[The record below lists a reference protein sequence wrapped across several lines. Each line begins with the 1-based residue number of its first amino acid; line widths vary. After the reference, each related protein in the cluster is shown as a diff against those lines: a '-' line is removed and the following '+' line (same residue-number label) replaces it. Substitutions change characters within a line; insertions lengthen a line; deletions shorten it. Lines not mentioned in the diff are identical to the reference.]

1 MAKIE
6 MPIIILNFKTYAKAT
21 GEAAVKLAKICEKVT
36 QEKGVCIAVAPQF
49 TDINAVAQSVDLP
62 VLAQH
67 VDPITPGSHTGHV
80 LLEAVQAVGAI
91 GTLVNHS
98 EHQIKLAAI
107 ANIVERAKE
116 ADMFTC
122 VCADTPE
129 VSAAVAALGP
139 DAIAVEPPDLIGTG
153 IPVSKARPEVVTVTV
168 NRIREVN
175 NKVIPL
181 CGAGITNGEDVTA
194 ALKLGTQG
202 VLLASGVVMAKN
214 PLEVL
219 RDLAKGIQV

>member
-6 MPIIILNFKTYAKAT
+6 MPIIILNFKTYAEAT
-21 GEAAVKLAKICEKVT
+21 GVAAVKLAKICEKVA
-36 QEKGVCIAVAPQF
+36 QETGVCIAVAPQF
-49 TDINAVAQSVDLP
+49 TDIYAVAQAIDLP

-80 LLEAVQAVGAI
+80 LLEAVQAAGAI

-116 ADMFTC
+116 LDMFTC

-129 VSAAVAALGP
+129 VSGAVAAIGP
-139 DAIAVEPPDLIGTG
+139 DAVAVEPPDLIGTG

-181 CGAGITNGEDVTA
+181 CGAGITNKEDATA

-202 VLLASGVVMAKN
+202 VLLASGVVKANN

-219 RDLAKGIQV
+219 RDLAKGIQI

>member
-1 MAKIE
+1 

-202 VLLASGVVMAKN
+202 VLLASGVVKAKN

>member
-21 GEAAVKLAKICEKVT
+21 GLAAVQLAKICEKVA

-49 TDINAVAQSVDLP
+49 TDIYAVAKSVDLP

-67 VDPITPGSHTGHV
+67 IDPITPGSHTGHV
-80 LLEAVQAVGAI
+80 LLEAVQAAGAI

-98 EHQIKLAAI
+98 ERQIKLSAI
-107 ANIVERAKE
+107 ANIVKHVKE
-116 ADMFTC
+116 LDMFSF

-129 VSAAVAALGP
+129 VSGAIAAIGP
-139 DAIAVEPPDLIGTG
+139 DAVAFEPPDLIGTG
-153 IPVSKARPEVVTVTV
+153 IPVSKAKPEVVTVTV

-202 VLLASGVVMAKN
+202 VLLASGVVKANN

-219 RDLAKGIQV
+219 RDLANGIQI